1 MNETDDPTMQ
11 GATLRGPIAFLA
23 DIHGNLPALDAV
35 LASLHEAGVGAVFVC
50 GDLLLDGDDPLGVWM
65 RLQKIGAR
73 CVRGTTDRALATVD
87 PTRLRPQTE
96 AEAVAVARFRKTRE
110 ALGELILAR
119 LRKLPE
125 ALQLTVPGGDRWL
138 VVHGSPRDP
147 DEVLTHDMDD
157 AELEAALAD
166 DLSDV
171 VVCGGSH
178 VPFVRSL
185 ADATVVSP
193 GSVGA
198 APEGRVAHYALLT
211 PTPEGPAIE
220 PRWVAY

>member
-1 MNETDDPTMQ
+1 MSDTDDPTRVTE
-11 GATLRGPIAFLA
+11 TLHGPIAFLA
-23 DIHGNLPALDAV
+23 DIHGNLRALDAV
-35 LASLHEAGVGAVFVC
+35 LAALHEAGVGAVFVC

-73 CVRGTTDRALATVD
+73 CVRGTTDRALGTVD
-87 PTRLRPQTE
+87 PARLRPGTEAE
-96 AEAVAVARFRKTRE
+96 AEAVARFRRTRE

-125 ALQLTVPGGDRWL
+125 ALQLTVPNGDRWL

-147 DEVLTHDMDD
+147 DEVITHDMDD
-157 AELEAALAD
+157 AELEAALGD

-178 VPFVRSL
+178 VPFVRVL
-185 ADATVVSP
+185 PDATVVSP

-198 APEGRVAHYALLT
+198 SPEGGVAHYVLLT
-211 PTPEGPAIE
+211 PTPDGPAIE